1 MVLGI
6 NKLSIY
12 IKGRNMRGEQ
22 EQCCLDTVKSILKT
36 KKNCLGCLDE
46 NDSLLENINL
56 ATANKQA
63 SKFPDFIFEGGFIE
77 HFQVSASK
85 ETGKGSSFK
94 QEESKFK
101 IQTEKACQEN
111 QQEWMNK
118 PFYPN
123 TITTIPHE
131 LIFDENSYEYFVDSF
146 KRNFEKHIESLKK
159 YDGQKQEGIFL
170 IEQTDAMIFVTG
182 TYPVVSYSLF
192 FDKDLLEYIYG
203 FKDILQYIVFTD
215 GKYLDLIKI
224 SRIPPIIQYLPQEI
238 AFKAGRTSSTTLQV
252 FMNIQM

>member
-1 MVLGI
+1 M
-6 NKLSIY
+6 
-12 IKGRNMRGEQ
+12 
-22 EQCCLDTVKSILKT
+22 
-36 KKNCLGCLDE
+36 
-46 NDSLLENINL
+46 
-56 ATANKQA
+56 
-63 SKFPDFIFEGGFIE
+63 P
-77 HFQVSASK
+77 SASK
-85 ETGKGSSFK
+85 ETAKGSTFK
-94 QEESKFK
+94 QEESRFK
-101 IQTEKACQEN
+101 IQTKKDCQEN
-111 QQEWMNK
+111 QRQWMNE
-118 PFYPN
+118 PFRPN

-131 LIFDENSYEYFVDSF
+131 LTFDENSYEYFVNSF
-146 KRNFEKHIESLKK
+146 KRNFEKHVESLKK

-224 SRIPPIIQYLPQEI
+224 SRIPQIIQYLPQEI